1 MPAEHVMY
9 INYTTIGNT
18 GHCHSYIQS
27 QLLLLYTCIY
37 VYIYIYTYATH
48 TSSVIAVSAATV

>member
-1 MPAEHVMY
+1 MPVEHVMY

-18 GHCHSYIQS
+18 GHWSFIYTKSII
-27 QLLLLYTCIY
+27 LYTCTY
-37 VYIYIYTYATH
+37 VYIYTYATH

>member
-18 GHCHSYIQS
+18 EHCHSYIQS
-27 QLLLLYTCIY
+27 QLLLLYTCTY
-37 VYIYIYTYATH
+37 VYIYTYAAH